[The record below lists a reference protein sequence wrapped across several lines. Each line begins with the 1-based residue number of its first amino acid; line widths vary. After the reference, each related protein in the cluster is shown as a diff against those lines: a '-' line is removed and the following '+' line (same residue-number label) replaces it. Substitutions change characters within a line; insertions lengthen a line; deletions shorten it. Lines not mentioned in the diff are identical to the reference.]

1 MVPTR
6 AIRRRQYTGA
16 ATSRSRV
23 VHRKRYVDLVHGGL
37 AHLISAR
44 VAAVD
49 VRDRA
54 AVAAALLAVDPAEL
68 AEFFHARLADDAATP
83 PLCVG
88 LPASPGAASG
98 RIALSV
104 DAALA
109 FVDEGDPVILVRRE
123 TTPDDVLGIQASLAL
138 LTARGGLVSH
148 AAVVARGWGIPA
160 VVGAGDVIVHG
171 DHVTI
176 GGERLDEGDLITV
189 DGSTGAVHAGR
200 LTTTVTPAP
209 PELDVLL
216 GWADAV
222 AYGQV
227 AVRVNADTSGDAAI
241 GRQMGAQGI
250 GLCRTEHMF
259 LAADRLELVRRFILS
274 EDGDTEAE
282 ALAAL
287 EQAQIADFESV
298 LAEMDGLPVTVRLLD
313 PPLHEFLPE
322 LTDLVVAEARGAL
335 DEAGRRELTAVR
347 RLQEVNPMLGIRGV
361 RLGVVRPG
369 VYEMQVRALC
379 RAVIRLLERGL
390 RPHVELMIPLVV
402 DADELRIARSWVTA
416 VLDEAGHPELASDVV
431 TVGAMIETPR
441 AALTAGALAEHAD
454 FFSFGTNDLTQL
466 TYAFSRDDVESR
478 LLPAYQSL
486 DILPANPFSV
496 LDADGVG
503 RLLGLACEEA
513 RRARPGIPLSSCGE
527 HAGDPASVDMLVRM
541 GIDSVSCSPFRVPL
555 ARLAVAQ
562 ALLRCGRVDAANV
575 AFEAVPGPVPA
586 APPADTA
593 TADVH
598 EADAGSPF
606 DQEEPLQID
615 EALVLHVA
623 RVRGAVTS
631 QGWIESLGAS
641 PGDVLDALVARG
653 DLRHIEARGLHLL
666 TSTGRHRHEALHGPS
681 CDVLASS
688 LSSGYQRFLDL
699 NQQVKQ
705 LCTRWQVRDGAPN
718 DHSDPDH
725 DGRCLT
731 ELQQIATSADEVVR
745 SLSDV
750 VPRLG
755 RYRRRL
761 RRAVDEVVAGDIGKF
776 TGVGCASF
784 HDVWM
789 ELHED
794 LVVLQSIDRGVEGSF

>member
-1 MVPTR
+1 M
-6 AIRRRQYTGA
+6 
-16 ATSRSRV
+16 V
-23 VHRKRYVDLVHGGL
+23 VHRKRYVGQVHGGL
-37 AHLISAR
+37 AHQISAR
-44 VAAVD
+44 VGAVD

-54 AVAAALLAVDPAEL
+54 AVASVLLAIDPADL
-68 AEFFHARLADDAATP
+68 AEFFHPRLADDPAAP
-83 PLCVG
+83 PLCAG

-104 DAALA
+104 DAVLA
-109 FVDEGDPVILVRRE
+109 FVDEGDPVVLVRRE
-123 TTPDDVLGIQASLAL
+123 TTPDDVLGIQASQGL

-160 VVGAGDVIVHG
+160 VVGAGDVVVDR

-176 GGERLDEGDLITV
+176 GAERFGEGDVITV
-189 DGSTGAVHAGR
+189 DGSSGAVYAGR
-200 LTTTVTPAP
+200 LTTAVSPAP
-209 PELDVLL
+209 AELDVLL

-259 LAADRLELVRRFILS
+259 LAADRLDLMRRFILS
-274 EDGDTEAE
+274 DDGAAEAD

-287 EQAQIADFESV
+287 EHAQIADFESV

-322 LTDLVVAEARGAL
+322 LTDLVAAEARGAL
-335 DEAGRRELTAVR
+335 DEDGRRELAAVR
-347 RLQEVNPMLGIRGV
+347 RLQEVNPMLGVRGV
-361 RLGVVRPG
+361 RLGIVRPG

-379 RAVIRLLERGL
+379 RAVVRLRERGL
-390 RPHVELMIPLVV
+390 RPRVEVMIPLVV
-402 DADELRIARSWVTA
+402 DTDELRIARSWVAA

-478 LLPAYQSL
+478 LLPAYRSL
-486 DILPANPFSV
+486 GILPANPFSV

-503 RLLGLACEEA
+503 RLVGLACEEA

-527 HAGDPASVDMLVRM
+527 HAGDPTSADMLVRM

-562 ALLRCGRVDAANV
+562 ALLRCGRVDVANV
-575 AFEAVPGPVPA
+575 AFGA
-586 APPADTA
+586 APRVPPATPVDTA
-593 TADVH
+593 ASDVH
-598 EADAGSPF
+598 TAAAGSPF
-606 DQEEPLQID
+606 DHDEPLPID

-623 RVRGAVTS
+623 RVRGAVTRH
-631 QGWIESLGAS
+631 GWIDSLGVS
-641 PGDVLDALVARG
+641 PDDVLDALVARG
-653 DLRHIEARGLHLL
+653 DLRYIEQRDLHLL
-666 TSTGRHRHEALHGPS
+666 TSSGRARHEAMHRSS

-688 LSSGYQRFLDL
+688 LSSGYERFLDL
-699 NQQVKQ
+699 NLQVKE
-705 LCTRWQVRDGAPN
+705 LCTRWQMRDGAPN
-718 DHSDPDH
+718 DHRDPDY
-725 DGRCLT
+725 DRRCLT
-731 ELQQIATSADEVVR
+731 ELQQIAASADEVVR
-745 SLSDV
+745 SLAAV

-761 RRAVDEVVAGDIGKF
+761 GRAVDEVMAGDIGKF

-794 LVVLQSIDRGVEGSF
+794 LVVLQAIDRGVEGSF